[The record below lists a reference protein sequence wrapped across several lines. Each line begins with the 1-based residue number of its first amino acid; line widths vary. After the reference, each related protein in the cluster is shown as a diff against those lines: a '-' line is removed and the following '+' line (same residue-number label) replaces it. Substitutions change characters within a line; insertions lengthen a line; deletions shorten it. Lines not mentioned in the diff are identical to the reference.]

1 MDKVIDIKKVLEKTA
16 LDTPEKDIEKAV
28 EKPSVTVKKTTNPI
42 LKKLAKFKNENLSKK
57 FDINDLLR

>member
-16 LDTPEKDIEKAV
+16 VEVSEKEIEKAV
-28 EKPSVTVKKTTNPI
+28 EKPSLTVKKATNPI